1 MATPDAPD
9 SNDPSEQYRMPLWEH
24 LDDLRSGLIRAL
36 VAIVLGC
43 IATYAYIEPIM
54 AFLEKPL
61 LDVLPAG
68 QAKLYYTGL
77 TDKFVVYLKVTV
89 LTSMLI
95 ISPYLLY
102 EVWRFISPAL
112 HRHEKRFLIPFLF
125 FGTLSFVVGL
135 AFAYYLV
142 IPYGYKFLVEFGSPT
157 EQAIITLTEYF
168 SLTLKL
174 MLALGLVFE
183 LPVVLVLLGKFG
195 IIDSA
200 FLIRNRRYA
209 FVISAVVAAV
219 ATPSPDALTMLL
231 VMFPLYLLYELGI
244 LGVRLVN
251 PGSSAS

>member
-1 MATPDAPD
+1 MATPDAPES
-9 SNDPSEQYRMPLWEH
+9 SNPAEQYRMPLWEH
-24 LDDLRSGLIRAL
+24 LDELRSGLIRSL

-43 IATYAYIEPIM
+43 IATYTYIEPIM
-54 AFLEKPL
+54 TFLEKPL

-68 QAKLYYTGL
+68 QARLYYTGL
-77 TDKFVVYLKVTV
+77 TDKFVIYLKVTV
-89 LTSMLI
+89 LTSMLV

-112 HRHEKRFLIPFLF
+112 HRHEKRFLVPFLF
-125 FGTLSFVVGL
+125 LGTLSFVVGL

-142 IPYGYKFLVEFGSPT
+142 IPYGYKFLIEFGSPT

-183 LPVVLVLLGKFG
+183 LPVLLVLLGKFG

-200 FLIRNRRYA
+200 FLTRNRRYA

-244 LGVRLVN
+244 VGVRIVN
-251 PGSSAS
+251 PGPPTP